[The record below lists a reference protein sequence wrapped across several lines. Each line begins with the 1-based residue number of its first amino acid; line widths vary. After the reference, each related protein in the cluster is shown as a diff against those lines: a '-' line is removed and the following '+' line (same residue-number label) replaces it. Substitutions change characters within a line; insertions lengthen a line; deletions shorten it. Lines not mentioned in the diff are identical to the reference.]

1 MLSLQR
7 ERERERERERV
18 SEFLRWSERKR
29 EKRNVPSCFVW
40 LVATERERSEAGRVD
55 VKVSEG

>member
-1 MLSLQR
+1 M
-7 ERERERERERV
+7 